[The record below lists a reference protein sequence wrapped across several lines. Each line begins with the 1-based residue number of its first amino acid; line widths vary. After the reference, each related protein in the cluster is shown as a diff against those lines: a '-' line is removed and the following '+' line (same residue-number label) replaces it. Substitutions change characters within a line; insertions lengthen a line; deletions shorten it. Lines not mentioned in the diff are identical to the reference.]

1 MDINIPFTDN
11 LMADVISV
19 IDAANAGELT
29 TIDDAVLKVVPDIE
43 VHTTQVAVLAHA
55 LSLTTQRAKAAEE
68 SADAERDAKNAALQ
82 NKSRFIERMVSTVRE
97 MGSENDFCIR
107 GMAGFVAQVLDISE
121 EQATGYFMEDYVA
134 TFTVTVQFTCAPGDE
149 DEIDLDLGECDANAP
164 SNGEI
169 DSIEW
174 DLNDVRRY

>member
-19 IDAANAGELT
+19 IDAANAGNLT

-55 LSLTTQRAKAAEE
+55 LSLTAQRAQVAEE
-68 SADAERDAKNAALQ
+68 SFTAEQATKNAALQ
-82 NKSRFIERMVSTVRE
+82 DKSRLIERMVSTVQE
-97 MGSENDFCIR
+97 MGSENDFCTR

-121 EQATGYFMEDYVA
+121 EQAVGYFMKDYVA
-134 TFTVTVQFTCAPGDE
+134 TFTVTVCFSSPPGDE
-149 DEIDLDLGECDANAP
+149 DDADLDLDTCDVIAP
-164 SNGEI
+164 SSGEI
-169 DSIEW
+169 ESISW
-174 DLNDVRRY
+174 TLNSVGVY